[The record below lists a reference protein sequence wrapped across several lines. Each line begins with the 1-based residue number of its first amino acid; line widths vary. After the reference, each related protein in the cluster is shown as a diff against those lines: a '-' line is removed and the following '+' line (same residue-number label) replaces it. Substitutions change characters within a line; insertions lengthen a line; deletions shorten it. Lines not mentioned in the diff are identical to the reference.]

1 MKICLVALLPN
12 RRRVETL
19 PIERKQKGLIT
30 RDLPSVHCIFWGQRP
45 PQPMLKWTLGS
56 PIGDVCGGLV
66 AAKLAR

>member
-45 PQPMLKWTLGS
+45 PPRAPANVEVDLRQPYRGCMWW
-56 PIGDVCGGLV
+56 VGGG
-66 AAKLAR
+66 